1 MRRRIS
7 FGRAALICAL
17 FLCVDVILVSIML
30 PVVSSAISSGVIP
43 SSVIPSGVI
52 PSGVISVGSY
62 ECTER
67 YGAPEP
73 YCIKIYIPAFTL
85 TLLSGKA
92 LVKTYPIAVG
102 KPASPSRIGTCK
114 VVEKATYP
122 TWYPPDGRPPVPP
135 GPDNPISCRW
145 LGLSWSGY
153 GIHGTNNPG
162 SIGKAVTLGCIR
174 MHDRDVIE
182 LFDIVPVG
190 TKVEFVY
197 ETLEVSSDAWEPME
211 MRLTVYRDLYQIG
224 TNTVERV
231 LEFLRTYLAQAMPGA
246 KPDMIRDTTTISP
259 LIPDVDRHA
268 LAALLSAARG
278 EPEPVPWQVR
288 VELGVMAGSLR
299 SSRGTGHRTDF
310 DVDAIACESTADSDC
325 IEVVDIVCVETGLAR
340 IEGNEVLVAL
350 RPVAEAFGY
359 RVSWDEEWQA
369 AIVNQHVVGGVV
381 REGRLYV
388 TLDELRH
395 LLDEVA
401 ITWDPQTLTLRI
413 CTILP
418 ATQSY
423 APESAK
429 KELTAEKGGES
440 RM

>member
-1 MRRRIS
+1 MYKR
-7 FGRAALICAL
+7 
-17 FLCVDVILVSIML
+17 
-30 PVVSSAISSGVIP
+30 
-43 SSVIPSGVI
+43 
-52 PSGVISVGSY
+52 
-62 ECTER
+62 
-67 YGAPEP
+67 
-73 YCIKIYIPAFTL
+73 
-85 TLLSGKA
+85 
-92 LVKTYPIAVG
+92 
-102 KPASPSRIGTCK
+102 
-114 VVEKATYP
+114 
-122 TWYPPDGRPPVPP
+122 
-135 GPDNPISCRW
+135 
-145 LGLSWSGY
+145 
-153 GIHGTNNPG
+153 
-162 SIGKAVTLGCIR
+162 
-174 MHDRDVIE
+174 
-182 LFDIVPVG
+182 
-190 TKVEFVY
+190 
-197 ETLEVSSDAWEPME
+197 
-211 MRLTVYRDLYQIG
+211 Q
-224 TNTVERV
+224 
-231 LEFLRTYLAQAMPGA
+231 
-246 KPDMIRDTTTISP
+246 TTISP

-325 IEVVDIVCVETGLAR
+325 IEVVDMVCVETGLAR

-369 AIVNQHVVGGVV
+369 SIVNQHVVGGVV

-429 KELTAEKGGES
+429 KELTCLLYTSRHALAALLSAARGEPEPVPWQ
-440 RM
+440 RCV